1 MKLFYLHCS
10 YKKVVEKLNE
20 ENFKVIEKSLRNGVP
35 FVQRGW
41 RGWRASVRGVGDV
54 LMWVAWVAWL
64 HWWRASMC
72 SVDRVG
78 GMLAWVAWWHA
89 INIVIVIIE
98 ILS

>member
-1 MKLFYLHCS
+1 M
-10 YKKVVEKLNE
+10 
-20 ENFKVIEKSLRNGVP
+20 
-35 FVQRGW
+35 
-41 RGWRASVRGVGDV
+41 RGVGDV

>member
-1 MKLFYLHCS
+1 M
-10 YKKVVEKLNE
+10 
-20 ENFKVIEKSLRNGVP
+20 
-35 FVQRGW
+35 
-41 RGWRASVRGVGDV
+41 RGVGDV

-78 GMLAWVAWWHA
+78 GMLAWVAWWHT

>member
-1 MKLFYLHCS
+1 M
-10 YKKVVEKLNE
+10 
-20 ENFKVIEKSLRNGVP
+20 
-35 FVQRGW
+35 
-41 RGWRASVRGVGDV
+41 RGVGDV
-54 LMWVAWVAWL
+54 LMWVAWVAWVAWL

-78 GMLAWVAWWHA
+78 GMLAWVAWWHT

>member
-1 MKLFYLHCS
+1 M
-10 YKKVVEKLNE
+10 
-20 ENFKVIEKSLRNGVP
+20 
-35 FVQRGW
+35 
-41 RGWRASVRGVGDV
+41 RGVGDV
-54 LMWVAWVAWL
+54 LMWVAWVAWVAWL

>member
-1 MKLFYLHCS
+1 M
-10 YKKVVEKLNE
+10 
-20 ENFKVIEKSLRNGVP
+20 
-35 FVQRGW
+35 
-41 RGWRASVRGVGDV
+41 RGVGDL

>member
-1 MKLFYLHCS
+1 M
-10 YKKVVEKLNE
+10 
-20 ENFKVIEKSLRNGVP
+20 
-35 FVQRGW
+35 
-41 RGWRASVRGVGDV
+41 RGVGDV

-89 INIVIVIIE
+89 INIVIAINIT
-98 ILS
+98 ILTKKILNVYLRNKIKKCSK

>member
-1 MKLFYLHCS
+1 M
-10 YKKVVEKLNE
+10 
-20 ENFKVIEKSLRNGVP
+20 
-35 FVQRGW
+35 
-41 RGWRASVRGVGDV
+41 RGVGDV

-78 GMLAWVAWWHA
+78 GMLAWVAWWHT

-98 ILS
+98 MLS